1 VAKNLKRA
9 DYDFREV
16 EIEEAIE
23 ISIASYSLWLVVSS
37 S

>member
-1 VAKNLKRA
+1 VAVKFQRA
-9 DYDFREV
+9 DFDFREV

-23 ISIASYSLWLVVSS
+23 ISIASYSLWLVDSS